1 VAFASR
7 KNIVAGGQ
15 FTDYTA
21 RYGAMR
27 DQDRQ
32 TLRENLLESLSH
44 APPPPPPT
52 EFAPTQGFEE
62 RLEISVR
69 EVNQDI
75 DKLAEQLHLSAQLEV
90 PMIALSN
97 GQQRRA
103 RILRQLIRKPKL
115 LLLEDPYGECKF
127 MYSGI

>member
-1 VAFASR
+1 
-7 KNIVAGGQ
+7 
-15 FTDYTA
+15 
-21 RYGAMR
+21 MR

-44 APPPPPPT
+44 APPSPPPT
-52 EFAPTQGFEE
+52 EFTPTQGFEE

-115 LLLEDPYGECKF
+115 LLLEDPYGECKL